1 MKPISL
7 QHLVLLLAA
16 ILLGWFLGRVTPSG
30 EERPSE
36 TLSVAVSPAQEPR
49 PSNVDA
55 LFGRLSADPTPERQA
70 PVGSEPDPSE
80 VSSSAPRVKDEG
92 LATCA
97 SALERLFSPKGR
109 RIVDS
114 KTDIEKLL
122 VDRVVNPLGVVPDAN
137 ERLALEAIAA
147 EWDPKVEDAWFFQT
161 VEKWRGV
168 ETALS
173 TGRYRVWPDG
183 KGWTPSDFHAEF
195 GEDIWITDIS
205 GPTAGVD
212 EPRRII
218 VQNATT
224 NPAMFRA
231 KAEADRLRAER
242 SRAFSE
248 YFASLHAA
256 RQK

>member
-1 MKPISL
+1 MKPKSL
-7 QHLVLLLAA
+7 RHLVLLLAA
-16 ILLGWFLGRVTPSG
+16 ILLGWFLGRITPSG
-30 EERPSE
+30 EERPGE
-36 TLSVAVSPAQEPR
+36 TLPVSVSPVQESL

-55 LFGRLSADPTPERQA
+55 LFGRLSADPTPERQV
-70 PVGSEPDPSE
+70 PVGSEPEASE
-80 VSSSAPRVKDEG
+80 TSSSAPRVTDEG

-97 SALERLFSPKGR
+97 SALERLFSPNGR
-109 RIVDS
+109 RIS
-114 KTDIEKLL
+114 NSRTDLDRLL
-122 VDRVVNPLGVVPDAN
+122 DDRVVNPFGIVPDAK

-147 EWDPKVEDAWFFQT
+147 EWDPQVEDAWFFQT
-161 VEKWRGV
+161 VEKWRGI

-173 TGRYRVWPDG
+173 TGRYRTWPHG
-183 KGWTPSDFHAEF
+183 KGWTPSDFFAEF
-195 GEDIWITDIS
+195 GEDIWVTSIS
-205 GPTAGVD
+205 GPTAGVG

-242 SRAFSE
+242 SRAFTE

>member
-1 MKPISL
+1 MKPTSL

-16 ILLGWFLGRVTPSG
+16 ILLGWFLGRITPSG
-30 EERPSE
+30 EDRPGE
-36 TLSVAVSPAQEPR
+36 TVPVTVNPNQEPR
-49 PSNVDA
+49 PNHEDE
-55 LFGRLSADPTPERQA
+55 LFGRLSADPTPERQT
-70 PVGSEPDPSE
+70 PVGSEPDPNE
-80 VSSSAPRVKDEG
+80 ASSSAPRVKDEG

-97 SALERLFSPKGR
+97 SALERLFSPTGR
-109 RIVDS
+109 RIVNS
-114 KTDIEKLL
+114 KTDIDELL
-122 VDRVVNPLGVVPDAN
+122 ADRFANPLRVVPDAN

-168 ETALS
+168 ETALN
-173 TGRYRVWPDG
+173 TGRYRTWPNG
-183 KGWTPSDFHAEF
+183 KGWTPSDFFAEF
-195 GEDIWITDIS
+195 GEDIWVTDIS

-242 SRAFSE
+242 SRAFTE
-248 YFASLHAA
+248 YLESLHAA